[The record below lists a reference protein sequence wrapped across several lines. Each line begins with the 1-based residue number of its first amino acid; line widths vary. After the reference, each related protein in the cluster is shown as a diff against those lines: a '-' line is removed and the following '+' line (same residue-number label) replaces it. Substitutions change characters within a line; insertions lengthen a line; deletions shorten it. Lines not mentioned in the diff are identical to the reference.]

1 MTFSTILGVTE
12 ILCSF
17 RLVLEWK
24 TGKEMPRLDHQESSR
39 LEFFDEFSANS
50 FALSGAE
57 DTSELLNR
65 GGIEEEYLC
74 REHY

>member
-1 MTFSTILGVTE
+1 
-12 ILCSF
+12 
-17 RLVLEWK
+17 
-24 TGKEMPRLDHQESSR
+24 MPRLDHQESSR